1 MYTIVTIVHS
11 RYILTWWRQ
20 SNSTWIKC
28 RYFHRTSSKQREVLG
43 HVGEFPPWDPIEM
56 GDIGIWSSDRWQKIR
71 SFRVPKKKSQ
81 HKFIID
87 SKPWRSIRWRSIRWI
102 NDDKWIDHNRLRRLT
117 KLKWVPRRN
126 SKNCVM
132 GSLRQSL
139 SCWKSNRGPM
149 MLVNHQIPSIVHLCT
164 ATRPGKRLQVA
175 IEAMTQSK

>member
-1 MYTIVTIVHS
+1 MAPKQFHLDKMSLFSSNIIET
-11 RYILTWWRQ
+11 TWGSWPRGRV
-20 SNSTWIKC
+20 STMGSHWDGWYWHLIIRPMAK
-28 RYFHRTSSKQREVLG
+28 
-43 HVGEFPPWDPIEM
+43 DPIFQ
-56 GDIGIWSSDRWQKIR
+56 GTQ
-71 SFRVPKKKSQ
+71 KKSQ

-87 SKPWRSIRWRSIRWI
+87 SKPWRSIRWI